1 MISLYR
7 PYVLQGP
14 KGLDRAQ
21 QEAWRL
27 TALQKAKE
35 AASRAN
41 AVLNKIISTDLV
53 HVCQAIT

>member
-27 TALQKAKE
+27 TMLRKAKE
-35 AASRAN
+35 AASNAN
-41 AVLNKIISTDLV
+41 AVLNKIISADLV
-53 HVCQAIT
+53 QVCQAMT